1 MGGVNKNFLLPYGRG
16 LSYTDEHRPFPTFK
30 NVLDNVDSYIAAHAR
45 YGPEVR
51 QNLTA
56 ALTLRTETMHS
67 GAMGSLFSNAK
78 GLQAA
83 EILAAPCVIELADF
97 SPQSASFIM
106 NILLYKFHSYLSRQ
120 PESSQLNR
128 VIVVEEA
135 HNVFERTLSE
145 ENGCALSNE
154 YFDKMLAE
162 IRSSGTGL
170 ILSDQRASL
179 LSEAVMANTSVKILH
194 ALTDSEDRKTVGASA
209 NLSDFQLK
217 KLAEFRPGECVV
229 AIRGSTACSMRRS
242 RPRRGNRN
250 FIQPVISVQP
260 ASDAAAMRLKACWR
274 VWTVPESPFMYPK
287 YRPNLTM

>member
-1 MGGVNKNFLLPYGRG
+1 M
-16 LSYTDEHRPFPTFK
+16 
-30 NVLDNVDSYIAAHAR
+30 
-45 YGPEVR
+45 R

-56 ALTLRTETMHS
+56 ALTLRTETMYS

-135 HNVFERTLSE
+135 HNVFKRTLSE
-145 ENGCALSNE
+145 ENGRALSNE

-170 ILSDQRASL
+170 LLSDQRASL

-217 KLAEFRPGECVV
+217 
-229 AIRGSTACSMRRS
+229 SW
-242 RPRRGNRN
+242 RN
-250 FIQPVISVQP
+250 SGR
-260 ASDAAAMRLKACWR
+260 ASA
-274 VWTVPESPFMYPK
+274 
-287 YRPNLTM
+287 

>member
-1 MGGVNKNFLLPYGRG
+1 
-16 LSYTDEHRPFPTFK
+16 
-30 NVLDNVDSYIAAHAR
+30 
-45 YGPEVR
+45 
-51 QNLTA
+51 
-56 ALTLRTETMHS
+56 
-67 GAMGSLFSNAK
+67 
-78 GLQAA
+78 
-83 EILAAPCVIELADF
+83 
-97 SPQSASFIM
+97 M

-135 HNVFERTLSE
+135 HNVFKRTLSE
-145 ENGCALSNE
+145 ENGRALSNE

-170 ILSDQRASL
+170 LLSDQRASL

-229 AIRGSTACSMRRS
+229 AIRGQHGVQHAQVTAPAGEQELHSACHICTTRFRCRRNAVKSMLAGM
-242 RPRRGNRN
+242 P
-250 FIQPVISVQP
+250 IPIT
-260 ASDAAAMRLKACWR
+260 MRLRWK
-274 VWTVPESPFMYPK
+274 
-287 YRPNLTM
+287 